1 MDASEG
7 SVNLGLIKFKV
18 GRYTYIVAQAFV
30 SFLTVLKDGEVIF
43 RKTCDA
49 GGHAFIN
56 RAALKGIEVAPK
68 NGEDFR

>member
-1 MDASEG
+1 VDASEG

-43 RKTCDA
+43 RKSCDA

-56 RAALKGIEVAPK
+56 RAALKGIESVPK
-68 NGEDFR
+68 SEEDFQ